1 MGAFAPIYAG
11 RMPGNMVCW
20 CTMEAERVGRL
31 FGFVGATVAVSVF
44 TFFIAPLSVR
54 AAFGVSPP
62 FIHASHLSP
71 GAKYSKTI
79 YLVQDHPSEDL
90 KVIAELSFPPKVQ
103 KWISLDTGFSF
114 VIPKGVRQFPVTVS
128 IAVPKEEKLAAY
140 NGTLRFKTA
149 PADQGLEGGQVAIAL
164 GALVNID
171 IVVGNEVY
179 HKYRANIDLLDIEE
193 GWSPRVRVR
202 FFNEGNV
209 AESFDRAVYRLYDEF
224 RAISIAFAQKTS
236 GFPLVPAF
244 TTKEFVV
251 EFPLQ
256 NLYLAVGNYWGEV
269 QFFKNDK
276 VVASNATV
284 FRVLPKGTLQ
294 KGEGSAASSDFLF
307 YLLFGILAVVVAV
320 FVGLLRMKL
329 TRSRKKKKLSHS

>member
-1 MGAFAPIYAG
+1 
-11 RMPGNMVCW
+11 
-20 CTMEAERVGRL
+20 MEAERVGRL
-31 FGFVGATVAVSVF
+31 FGFVSATVAVGMLA
-44 TFFIAPLSVR
+44 FFIAPSSAG

-79 YLVQDHPSEDL
+79 YLVQDQPSEDL
-90 KVIAELSFPPKVQ
+90 KVTAELSFPDEVK

-114 VIPKGVRQFPVTVS
+114 VIPKGVRQFPVTIS

-149 PADQGLEGGQVAIAL
+149 PAGQNLEGGQVAIAL

-193 GWSPRVRVR
+193 GWSPKVRVR

-209 AESFDRAVYRLYDEF
+209 AESFDRATYRLYDEF

-244 TTKEFVV
+244 TTKEFVI
-251 EFPLQ
+251 EFPI
-256 NLYLAVGNYWGEV
+256 NLHLGVGNYWGEV
-269 QFFKNDK
+269 QLFKNDK

-284 FRVLPKGTLQ
+284 FRVLPEGTLQ
-294 KGEGSAASSDFLF
+294 KGKSAAAPGVRLF
-307 YLLFGILAVVVAV
+307 SILLAVLAV
-320 FVGLLRMKL
+320 MAALLVGLLRRRI
-329 TRSRKKKKLSHS
+329 TRGKRKKNVSHSQ